1 MKDVKKA
8 VEGVKNNDVRYRY
21 VLFQDLANWSRENVY
36 LTLPQVLVQS
46 LKGLVGFLGLSWIN
60 KRRPDATDRSS
71 QKVDDHLA
79 SYRRESEK

>member
-36 LTLPQVLVQS
+36 LTLPQVLVKS
-46 LKGLVGFLGLSWIN
+46 LEGFVGILGLSWIN
-60 KRRPDATDRSS
+60 KRGPDATDRSS
-71 QKVDDHLA
+71 RNVGDHLV
-79 SYRRESEK
+79 SYRRKSEK